1 MVSFSFLE
9 TLFFLILGTTFVLI
23 LLLIYHF
30 KKRLTDIEF
39 RCDKLFTM
47 MKCLAEEMQ
56 NQPKNNSG
64 IDNDIYPLNMSPQHI
79 TAFKN
84 VNLNV
89 KLPNEIDVY
98 DIIDNEEVDDEE
110 GYSDE
115 HESGNEESHDESGNE
130 ESGNEESDNEESDDE
145 SGNEE
150 SDDDSD
156 SDEIKKDLLSNG
168 DILVKK
174 IEQPQLSD
182 SESFKKMTVNELKNL
197 AIQRDIDVSNKLKKS
212 DLIELLSK

>member
-64 IDNDIYPLNMSPQHI
+64 IDNDIYPLDMSPEHI

-110 GYSDE
+110 GYSDD
-115 HESGNEESHDESGNE
+115 HESGNEESDDESG
-130 ESGNEESDNEESDDE
+130 DEESDDE
-145 SGNEE
+145 SGNESGNEE
-150 SDDDSD
+150 SDDESD

-168 DILVKK
+168 EILVKK

-197 AIQRDIDVSNKLKKS
+197 AIQRDIDVSNKMKKN

>member
-30 KKRLTDIEF
+30 KKRITDIEF
-39 RCDKLFTM
+39 RSDKLFAM
-47 MKCLAEEMQ
+47 VKCLAEEIQ
-56 NQPKNNSG
+56 NHPKINNG
-64 IDNDIYPLNMSPQHI
+64 INNDIYPLNMSPENI

-98 DIIDNEEVDDEE
+98 DIIEDDEIDDDEEVEEEVDEQ
-110 GYSDE
+110 
-115 HESGNEESHDESGNE
+115 
-130 ESGNEESDNEESDDE
+130 EESDEESEEDEDDE
-145 SGNEE
+145 E
-150 SDDDSD
+150 DDDD
-156 SDEIKKDLLSNG
+156 DEEEDEEDDDVNKDLLSNG

-182 SESFKKMTVNELKNL
+182 SDSFKKMTVNELKNI
-197 AIQRDIDVSNKLKKS
+197 AIQRNLEVSNKMKKNE
-212 DLIELLSK
+212 LIALLSK